1 MYETALALAAVIQ
14 SRAWL
19 AKFKRMRN
27 LYLYSV
33 NRSRLGSHLCKSG
46 LLYLCLIAVLV
57 SMSGCTRFGGSSL
70 IDWWQNGFKVG
81 PNYGRPAAIVADDWI
96 EAENIHVK
104 ADQPQDVFWWTRL
117 QDPDLDRLI
126 TLASEQ
132 NLELQ
137 TAGMRVLEAK
147 AIRAVTVGMLF
158 PQAQTF
164 SGQYLSTL
172 QSTNQGLALPTFSDL
187 DLPRNWQNFNGTFGL
202 GWEIDVWGRYR
213 RALEASTADFELS
226 VEDYDA
232 ILVSLLAEV
241 ATNYVE
247 LRTFQQRLIY
257 ARSNVEAQKGSLRI
271 ATVRFEAGETD
282 KLDVTQAESN
292 LESTKALIPQLQ
304 VGVRQAEN
312 AICVLLGIP
321 PQKLDE
327 LIPNKKEPIP
337 LVPSDVALGTPA
349 DLIRRRPDL
358 RAIERAAAAAS
369 ARIGVVASSLY
380 PSFSIDGTIGLS
392 ARNFSSLWESNSI
405 GGTFDPRFSWKI
417 LNYGRI
423 MNEIAA
429 QDTVFQQR
437 AIEYQQQILVA
448 NKEVEDSLIA
458 YIKSQEQV
466 SLLVKS
472 TKSYEESVRL
482 ATLKY
487 KSGETDFNQVFLLQ
501 SDLTTVQDKLAQAQG
516 SVATSLI
523 GIYRALGSGWQIRL
537 EPPPI
542 SSTEPEPI
550 PPNPPA
556 DAADVEH
563 PQNTTE
569 ELVAINNSP
578 KSHRETDAWNGPM
591 NRILR
596 NQFGVAKA
604 VAEPQGEEIEV
615 ADKALDSIHSR
626 DALLNSTALIRPAV
640 PQKP

>member
-1 MYETALALAAVIQ
+1 
-14 SRAWL
+14 
-19 AKFKRMRN
+19 MRTCSP
-27 LYLYSV
+27 YSPIPTRLHLRRCF
-33 NRSRLGSHLCKSG
+33 RSLLFLG
-46 LLYLCLIAVLV
+46 LIAFIA
-57 SMSGCTRFGGSSL
+57 SFSGCTRFGGTSL
-70 IDWWQNGFKVG
+70 IDWWQNGWKVG
-81 PNYGRPAAIVADDWI
+81 PNYGRPAAVVADDWI
-96 EAENIHVK
+96 EAENTHVK
-104 ADQPQDVFWWTRL
+104 ADQQEDVYWWTRL
-117 QDPDLDRLI
+117 EDPDLDRLI

-132 NLELQ
+132 NFELQ
-137 TAGMRVLEAK
+137 SAGMRVLEAR
-147 AIRAVTVGMLF
+147 AIRAVSLGMLF
-158 PQAQTF
+158 PQSQVL

-172 QSTNQGLALPTFSDL
+172 QSTNQGLALPTASDFN
-187 DLPRNWQNFNGTFGL
+187 LPRNWQNFDGMFGL

-213 RALEASTADFELS
+213 RALEASTADFQLA

-241 ATNYVE
+241 AINYVE

-257 ARSNVEAQKGSLRI
+257 ARSNVKAQEGSLRI

-292 LESTKALIPQLQ
+292 LEATKALIPQLQ
-304 VGVRQAEN
+304 IGERQSEN

-321 PQKLDE
+321 PKKLNE
-327 LIPNKKEPIP
+327 LIPQKKAPIP

-380 PSFSIDGTIGLS
+380 PGFAIDGTIGIS
-392 ARNFSSLWESNSI
+392 ARNFSSLWESSSI

-429 QDTVFQQR
+429 QDAIFQQR

-448 NKEVEDSLIA
+448 NKEVEDALIA

-466 SLLVKS
+466 KYLLAS
-472 TKSYEESVRL
+472 TKSCEESVRL

-501 SDLTTVQDKLAQAQG
+501 ADLTSVQDKLAQAQG

-523 GIYRALGSGWQIRL
+523 GIYRAMGSGWQIRL
-537 EPPPI
+537 DSPDDAPQQQIADVLPSLPVDTTMDDSFPSLQTDGDE
-542 SSTEPEPI
+542 SEV
-550 PPNPPA
+550 
-556 DAADVEH
+556 DAAE
-563 PQNTTE
+563 PSPE
-569 ELVAINNSP
+569 VALS
-578 KSHRETDAWNGPM
+578 RGPLH
-591 NRILR
+591 RILQ
-596 NQFGVAKA
+596 NQFNPEDVASGSQDPTFA
-604 VAEPQGEEIEV
+604 STGERFDVA
-615 ADKALDSIHSR
+615 LSR
-626 DALLNSTALIRPAV
+626 DAAEFNRAVQIRPV
-640 PQKP
+640 QPPKP